1 MSSRAKLWDAAAL
14 VILSSIALILAYLV
28 YTPERTT
35 TLSMDDPYAR
45 VTTHQLG
52 PLEAFEDRDGWFR
65 WTSDSSQIQLPNPGG
80 TVRID
85 MTLVGGLHQETPL
98 YLRVGDMSLGLVVAP
113 HLQVYSIYVP
123 PQSVE
128 RITLLLETQTIRV
141 GGRDLGVMVSDVRVV
156 GGAGAPLLFP
166 LTLAL
171 ATAGSFLFLRRRI
184 SLIPVVGMVVALQI
198 AVVIGQ
204 ALIGW
209 QYGLTTPLLLFFA
222 GTMLVANAYEQV
234 RNPQLASVFRVLSG
248 VLLVVIIAVWFGGA
262 WLAGAHWRWEN
273 VLVSLVVLTIGGYL
287 LLREANVCADVPV
300 LIALVLQS
308 GVFVW
313 QASGIEHYG
322 LLTRGILLLGLG
334 CFGAVILARWPVR
347 QSVPS
352 LPSVVLSWKDGLL
365 VGLVVLVALA
375 ARIPWLAAPDPVGDL
390 ELAARRMGYLT
401 NDGLAGAYVA
411 NGDYLP
417 IWLYLLYGVRLFAPS
432 IDSFWI
438 TPVPPLTLVL
448 IKLPGM
454 FADLTTVIIMYWW
467 SRRWV
472 GQPMAALV
480 AGAYTLAPP
489 VWINVAW
496 WGQSDTLL
504 MLPLLATLL
513 LFDRAQGRWSWACW
527 AIALLTKPQAIILA
541 PIMYVVTIRRYGT
554 RGLVA
559 GGSIALSLIVVV
571 WFPLLIA
578 GQWQGLAEAYF
589 DSVGRFPHVST
600 GAYNLWWLLDATHFH
615 DQQLF
620 VGMLSY
626 RIVGLFLLGSV
637 TMIVVGMLILRYDQ
651 LAALDAAMV
660 IALAFFL
667 LPTQIHERYLFLSL
681 AFVAARIASDRSLWP
696 VFIFLTISATL
707 NIIGDLRGFVPGAY
721 AYIVDSPIPHLLAAG
736 NLVTLGWLLVRMIY
750 LSLPP
755 RVARW
760 RTVEAIGGSKDW

>member
-1 MSSRAKLWDAAAL
+1 MSRYARLWDATAL
-14 VILSSIALILAYLV
+14 VLLSSVALTFAYLV
-28 YTPERTT
+28 YAPERTT
-35 TLSMDDPYAR
+35 TLSMDAPYAL

-65 WTSDSSQIQLPNPGG
+65 WTSGYSQIQLPNPGG
-80 TVRID
+80 MVRVD
-85 MTLVGGLHQETPL
+85 MTLVGGLPQETPL
-98 YLRVGDMSLGLVVAP
+98 YLRIGDMSLGFVVAP
-113 HLQVYSIYVP
+113 YVQVYTMYVP

-128 RITLLLETQTIRV
+128 RITLLLETSTIRA
-141 GGRDLGVMVSDVRVV
+141 GERDLGVMVSDVRVAGGGQAPMMFPLALVLTTV
-156 GGAGAPLLFP
+156 GG
-166 LTLAL
+166 
-171 ATAGSFLFLRRRI
+171 FLFLRRQV
-184 SLIPVVGMVVALQI
+184 SLVSVIGVVVGLQI
-198 AVVIGQ
+198 VIVIGQ

-209 QYGLTTPLLLFFA
+209 QYGLTTPLLLFFG
-222 GTMLVANAYEQV
+222 GTMLVATVYEQF
-234 RNPQLASVFRVLSG
+234 RNPQSSSVSRMLAG
-248 VLLVVIIAVWFGGA
+248 VLLALGVAICLGSA
-262 WLAGAHWRWEN
+262 WLAGTHWRWEN
-273 VLVSLVVLTIGGYL
+273 VLASLVILTLGGYL
-287 LLREANVCADVPV
+287 LLREANVRVGVPL
-300 LIALVLQS
+300 LIALALQ
-308 GVFVW
+308 GGALIW
-313 QASGIEHYG
+313 QTSGIEHYG
-322 LLTRGILLLGLG
+322 VLTRGILMLGLG

-352 LPSVVLSWKDGLL
+352 LPSVTLTRKENLW
-365 VGLVVLVALA
+365 VGLVVLIALA

-401 NDGLAGAYVA
+401 SDGLAGAYVA

-417 IWLYLLYGVRLFAPS
+417 IWLYLLHGVRLFAPS

-454 FADLTTVIIMYWW
+454 LADLTTIALLYWW

-472 GQPMAALV
+472 GQPMAALI

-541 PIMYVVTIRRYGT
+541 PIMYIVTIRRYGT
-554 RGLVA
+554 RGLVM
-559 GGSIALSLIVVV
+559 GGSMALSLIVVV
-571 WFPLLIA
+571 WLPLLIA
-578 GQWQGLAEAYF
+578 GQWSGLAQAYF
-589 DSVGRFPHVST
+589 GSVGRFPHVST
-600 GAYNLWWLLDATHFH
+600 GAYNLWWLLNATHFH

-620 VGMLSY
+620 VGMLTY
-626 RIVGLFLLGSV
+626 RTAGLLLLGSV
-637 TMIVVGMLILRYDQ
+637 TMIVVGMLTLRYDQ
-651 LAALDAAMV
+651 LAALDGTMV

-667 LPTQIHERYLFLSL
+667 LPTQIHERYLFLPL
-681 AFVAARIASDRSLWP
+681 AFVAARLASDRALWP

-707 NIIGDLRGFVPGAY
+707 NIMGDLRGFFPTAY
-721 AYIVDSPIPHLLAAG
+721 AAIVDSPLPYVLAFG
-736 NLVTLGWLLVRMIY
+736 NLVTLGWLLVRLIY

-755 RVARW
+755 RVSRW
-760 RTVEAIGGSKDW
+760 RIAGATGG